1 MDDEKVFSSAD
12 MYISALLLANDYA
25 LINVDKSDPKHV
37 RFKFSSDE
45 DQEPIDNIVQ
55 AYTNGTA
62 EVNASRF
69 VESERKIKSLL
80 HNG

>member
-1 MDDEKVFSSAD
+1 MAEEIFKTAD
-12 MYISALLLANDYA
+12 MYVAALLLANDYA
-25 LINVDKSDPKHV
+25 VINTDKSDPKHV
-37 RFKFSSDE
+37 RFTFSSDG
-45 DQEPIDNIVQ
+45 DQRPMDDIVQ

>member
-1 MDDEKVFSSAD
+1 MAEETFKTAD
-12 MYISALLLANDYA
+12 MYVAALLLANDYA
-25 LINVDKSDPKHV
+25 VINVDKSDPKHV
-37 RFKFSSDE
+37 RFTFSSDG
-45 DQEPIDNIVQ
+45 DQCPIDDIVQ